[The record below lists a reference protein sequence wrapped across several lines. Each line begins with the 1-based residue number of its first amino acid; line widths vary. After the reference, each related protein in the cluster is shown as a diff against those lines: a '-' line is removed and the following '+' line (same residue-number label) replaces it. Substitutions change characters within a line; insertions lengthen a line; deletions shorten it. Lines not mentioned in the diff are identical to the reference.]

1 MKKSKLIGL
10 STMAVTLGIVGL
22 GSFASA
28 QTSTS
33 NSSIVDKIATKFGL
47 NKTEVQAVFDA
58 EKSEK
63 QGERRA
69 EAGARLQ
76 QLVTDGKITAEQ
88 KTKIE
93 AKQTEL
99 QTAMEAERTALAA
112 WATENGVEVRYLMGG
127 KGRGEGGSSDRLQQ
141 LVTDGKITAEQK
153 TKIEAKQAELKTKRK
168 EAKTALHTWATEN
181 GIDAKYLMGFGKGG
195 HGRGGPMGR

>member
-93 AKQTEL
+93 AKQ
-99 QTAMEAERTALAA
+99 
-112 WATENGVEVRYLMGG
+112 
-127 KGRGEGGSSDRLQQ
+127 
-141 LVTDGKITAEQK
+141 
-153 TKIEAKQAELKTKRK
+153 AELKTKRQ
-168 EAKTALHTWATEN
+168 EAKTALDTWATEN
-181 GIDAKYLMGFGKGG
+181 GIDAKYLIGFGKGG